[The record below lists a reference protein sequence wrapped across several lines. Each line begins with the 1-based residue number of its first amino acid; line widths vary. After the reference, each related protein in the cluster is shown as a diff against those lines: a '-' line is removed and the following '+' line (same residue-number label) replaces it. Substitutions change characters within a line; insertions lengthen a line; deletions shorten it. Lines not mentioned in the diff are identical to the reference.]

1 MAEARLAGRVALIT
15 GGGRG
20 IGRAVALRFAAEGA
34 DLVLVGRTQGALE
47 DVDDRVRAMGRHA
60 SLVVADLAEPAVIDR
75 MGAAVWER
83 WGRLDILVGNAA
95 TLGTL
100 TPVGHIDPASWDQVL
115 AVNLTANWRLLRSFD
130 PLLRASPAG
139 RAIFVT
145 DSCAGGLGYWGAY
158 AVSKAGLESL
168 VRTYAHEIGHTA
180 VRANLIDP
188 GATRTRIR
196 AAAFP
201 LEDPLSIKP
210 ADDPHLLDAFVA
222 LAETSCAHNGQVI
235 RGGPVP
241 RGTPT

>member
-34 DLVLVGRTQGALE
+34 DLILSGRTQGALE
-47 DVDDRVRAMGRHA
+47 EVDDRVRAMGRHA

-100 TPVGHIDPASWDQVL
+100 TPVGHIDPASWDHVL

-130 PLLRASPAG
+130 PLLRAAPAG

-145 DSCAGGLGYWGAY
+145 DSCAGGLGYWGTY

-201 LEDPLSIKP
+201 TEDPLSIKP
-210 ADDPHLLDAFVA
+210 ADDPCLLDAFVA
-222 LAETSCAHNGQVI
+222 LAETGCAHSGQVI
-235 RGGPVP
+235 RAGPVL
-241 RGTPT
+241 RGSST

>member
-1 MAEARLAGRVALIT
+1 MTEARLAGRVALIT
-15 GGGRG
+15 GGGHG

-34 DLVLVGRTQGALE
+34 DLILVGRTQGALE
-47 DVDDRVRAMGRHA
+47 EVDDCVRAMGRHA

-100 TPVGHIDPASWDQVL
+100 TPVGHIDPASWDDVL

-130 PLLRASPAG
+130 PLLRAAPAG

-145 DSCAGGLGYWGAY
+145 DSCARGLGYWGTY

-168 VRTYAHEIGHTA
+168 VRTYAHEIEHTA

-201 LEDPLSIKP
+201 TEDPLSIKP

-222 LAETSCAHNGQVI
+222 LAETGCAHNGQVI
-235 RGGPVP
+235 RAGPVL
-241 RGTPT
+241 RGSST